1 MIASPLA
8 GNIMGSGDSDF
19 VIAEWRD
26 AGGPAGQRRLI
37 APPHLHHEDDEAW
50 YVLEGKLVVQV
61 GGDEVEAPA
70 GSGVFVPRGTIH
82 TYWNPVPEPVRYL
95 LIMTANIHGLI
106 QDIHA
111 MQERSPAALAAVF
124 AKHNSSLVEE
134 I

>member
-95 LIMTANIHGLI
+95 LMMTANIHRLI

>member
-8 GNIMGSGDSDF
+8 GSIMGSEHSDF

-26 AGGPAGQRRLI
+26 PGGPPGERRLI
-37 APPHLHHEDDEAW
+37 APPHLHHDDDEAW

-61 GGDEVEAPA
+61 GGDEVEASA

-82 TYWNPVPEPVRYL
+82 TYWNPGPEPVRYL
-95 LIMTANIHGLI
+95 LVMTANIHGLI

-124 AKHNSSLVEE
+124 AKHNSSLVEG

>member
-8 GNIMGSGDSDF
+8 GSIMGSEHSDF

-26 AGGPAGQRRLI
+26 PGGPPGERRLI
-37 APPHLHHEDDEAW
+37 APPHRHYDDDEAW

-61 GGDEVEAPA
+61 GGDEVEASA

-82 TYWNPVPEPVRYL
+82 TYWNRGPEPVRYL

-124 AKHNSSLVEE
+124 AKHNSSLVEA